1 MLDIITVS
9 DFKSASDPVRTEE
22 TIYKQ
27 LVSNKNKIDSI
38 YSYVALP
45 LAETINSRGL
55 PVTQKLI
62 DSICENYKDKK
73 LFFVCQHILVRAL
86 NFHDHLVFT
95 PHATI
100 LDSFIP
106 IPHYS
111 CNYDLNYVKPWEER
125 KYLFSFMGS
134 FKTHQTRLSACEK
147 LKNEPNCLF
156 IDTGDWHFYHD
167 SSKKAENKRRYI
179 ELLGDT
185 KYSLCPRG
193 TGPST
198 IRMWES
204 MAMGS
209 CPVILSDYLKY
220 PLEFDL
226 DSDLWT
232 SVKEDFTLSDIKGAL
247 PEDYDNTEYFKY
259 FSNDKLYESILSEI

>member
-1 MLDIITVS
+1 MLDIITINNF
-9 DFKSASDPVRTEE
+9 DSALDPVRTEE
-22 TIYKQ
+22 TIYHQ
-27 LVSNKNKIDSI
+27 LVSNKEKIDSS
-38 YSYVALP
+38 YSYVAFP
-45 LAETINSRGL
+45 IAETLNSKG
-55 PVTQKLI
+55 VFHTQRLI
-62 DSICENYKDKK
+62 DAVCAKFESKN
-73 LFFVCQHILVRAL
+73 LFFVCQHILVKNL
-86 NFHDHLVFT
+86 IFHDHLVFT

-111 CNYDLNYVKPWEER
+111 CNYNLDYVKPWEDR

-134 FKTHQTRLSACEK
+134 FKTHQTRLNACKE
-147 LKNEPNCLF
+147 LKDEPNCLF
-156 IDTGDWHFYHD
+156 IDTGDWHFYND
-167 SSKKAENKRRYI
+167 ASKKEQNERKYI

-209 CPVILSDYLKY
+209 CPIILSDYLKY

-226 DSDLWT
+226 DSNLWV
-232 SVKEDFTLSDIKGAL
+232 SVKEDFALNDIKSSL
-247 PEDYDNTEYFKY
+247 PPEYDNKEYFKY

>member
-1 MLDIITVS
+1 MLDIIKVS

-38 YSYVALP
+38 YSYVAMP
-45 LAETINSRGL
+45 LAETINSKG
-55 PVTQKLI
+55 VAYTQNQI
-62 DSICENYKDKK
+62 NFICNKFNYKK
-73 LFFVCQHILVRAL
+73 LFFVCQHILVKNL
-86 NFHDHLVFT
+86 NFHNHLVFT

-100 LDSFIP
+100 FDSFVA

-111 CNYDLNYVKPWEER
+111 CNYDLKYVKPWEER

-134 FKTHQTRLSACEK
+134 FRTHPTRAAACNK
-147 LKNEPNCLF
+147 LKNEPGCIF
-156 IDTGDWHFYHD
+156 IDTGDWHFHHKD
-167 SSKKAENKRRYI
+167 SEKENNKNKYI

-209 CPVILSDYLKY
+209 CPIILSDYLKY

-226 DSDLWT
+226 DSNLWT
-232 SVKEDFTLSDIKGAL
+232 SVKENFTLSDIKSAL
-247 PEDYDNTEYFKY
+247 PEDYDNKEYFKY
-259 FSNDKLYESILSEI
+259 FSNDKLYESILREI